1 MGSTH
6 ENQSSNARASARSE
20 QPRVSVVDDDESVRE
35 ALTGLLRSAG
45 FGAEGYDSAEAF
57 LRSGRLDDTTCLILD
72 VRMQGMG
79 GIELQRHLASAGHEI
94 PVIFITAHADEHT
107 RAQALGA
114 NVVDFLAKP
123 FTDEALLDAI
133 DRALGQGIVS
143 SH

>member
-6 ENQSSNARASARSE
+6 ENQSSNVRASARSE
-20 QPRVSVVDDDESVRE
+20 KPRVSVVDDDESVRE

-107 RAQALGA
+107 RAQA
-114 NVVDFLAKP
+114 
-123 FTDEALLDAI
+123 
-133 DRALGQGIVS
+133 
-143 SH
+143 